1 MSVDFFGLMM
11 LGEVD
16 ISSVAELGK
25 IIRAV
30 RKESGLTQRDTAGAS
45 MSRAASCSVRE
56 AYSGRA
62 IASSLHNPEQLRAKV
77 IV

>member
-1 MSVDFFGLMM
+1 MM

-16 ISSVAELGK
+16 IFSIAELGK

-56 AYSGRA
+56 ACSGWRPCRT
-62 IASSLHNPEQLRAKV
+62 ASAVFRDALWHGLTLT
-77 IV
+77 